1 MLSRLT
7 RMQGKKSRR
16 ETTLT
21 GMLSTTG
28 IRLNKLNTTEP
39 YCRERRRMTL
49 ADGMMHKRRPDVG
62 TIRSMTHVGG
72 EGNRLFATLE
82 ALTTMMADQGRQSS
96 NVGRTISLQKS
107 NTSRIGW
114 QDINP

>member
-39 YCRERRRMTL
+39 YCREHRRMML

-62 TIRSMTHVGG
+62 TTRSKTHVGG
-72 EGNRLFATLE
+72 ETDRLSETQE
-82 ALTTMMADQGRQSS
+82 APTTVMEDRDSQSS
-96 NVGRTISLQKS
+96 NVGRTVYLQRS
-107 NTSRIGW
+107 NTSRTGW
-114 QDINP
+114 QDINL

>member
-39 YCRERRRMTL
+39 YCREHRRMTL
-49 ADGMMHKRRPDVG
+49 ADGMMHKRRPGVEM
-62 TIRSMTHVGG
+62 IRSMTHVG
-72 EGNRLFATLE
+72 EGTDRLSETQE
-82 ALTTMMADQGRQSS
+82 EPTMLTEDRDSQSS
-96 NVGRTISLQKS
+96 NVGKTVSLQRS
-107 NTSRIGW
+107 NTSRTGW
-114 QDINP
+114 QDINH

>member
-1 MLSRLT
+1 MLSRPT
-7 RMQGKKSRR
+7 RMRGQKSRR

-28 IRLNKLNTTEP
+28 IRLSKLNTIEP
-39 YCRERRRMTL
+39 YCREHRRIML
-49 ADGMMHKRRPDVG
+49 ADGTMHKRRPDVG
-62 TIRSMTHVGG
+62 MTRSMTHVGG
-72 EGNRLFATLE
+72 ETDRLSGTQE
-82 ALTTMMADQGRQSS
+82 APTTVTADQDRRSS

-114 QDINP
+114 QDINL

>member
-1 MLSRLT
+1 MMSRLT
-7 RMQGKKSRR
+7 RMQGQKLRR

-28 IRLNKLNTTEP
+28 IRLSKLNTTEP
-39 YCRERRRMTL
+39 YCREHRRTML

-62 TIRSMTHVGG
+62 TMRSMTHVGG
-72 EGNRLFATLE
+72 EADRLSEIQE
-82 ALTTMMADQGRQSS
+82 APTMLTEGRDSQSS
-96 NVGRTISLQKS
+96 NVGRTVSLQRS
-107 NTSRIGW
+107 NTSRTGW

>member
-7 RMQGKKSRR
+7 RMQGKKLRR

-28 IRLNKLNTTEP
+28 IRLNKLNTTVP
-39 YCRERRRMTL
+39 YCREHRRMTL

-62 TIRSMTHVGG
+62 MTRSMTHVGG
-72 EGNRLFATLE
+72 ETDRLSETQE
-82 ALTTMMADQGRQSS
+82 APTTVMADQDRLSS

-114 QDINP
+114 QDINL

>member
-16 ETTLT
+16 ETTPT

-39 YCRERRRMTL
+39 YCREHRRMTL

-62 TIRSMTHVGG
+62 RTRSMTHVGG
-72 EGNRLFATLE
+72 EADRLSETQE
-82 ALTTMMADQGRQSS
+82 APTTVMEDRDSQSS
-96 NVGRTISLQKS
+96 NVGRTVSLQRS
-107 NTSRIGW
+107 NTSRTGW
-114 QDINP
+114 QDINL

>member
-16 ETTLT
+16 EITLT

-28 IRLNKLNTTEP
+28 IRLNKLNTTVP
-39 YCRERRRMTL
+39 YCREHRRMTL

-62 TIRSMTHVGG
+62 MIRSMTHVG
-72 EGNRLFATLE
+72 EGTDRLSETQE
-82 ALTTMMADQGRQSS
+82 APTMLTEDRDSQSS
-96 NVGRTISLQKS
+96 NVGRTVSLQRS
-107 NTSRIGW
+107 NTSRTGW
-114 QDINP
+114 QDINH

>member
-39 YCRERRRMTL
+39 YCREHRRMML

-62 TIRSMTHVGG
+62 MTRSMTHVGG
-72 EGNRLFATLE
+72 ETDRLSETQE
-82 ALTTMMADQGRQSS
+82 APTTAMEDRDSQSS
-96 NVGRTISLQKS
+96 NVGRTVSLRRS
-107 NTSRIGW
+107 NTSRTGW
-114 QDINP
+114 QDINH

>member
-7 RMQGKKSRR
+7 RMQGQKLRR
-16 ETTLT
+16 ETTPT

-28 IRLNKLNTTEP
+28 IRSSKLNTTEP
-39 YCRERRRMTL
+39 YCREHRRTML
-49 ADGMMHKRRPDVG
+49 ADGMMHKRRPDADM
-62 TIRSMTHVGG
+62 TRSMTHVGG
-72 EGNRLFATLE
+72 EGNRLSGTQE
-82 ALTTMMADQGRQSS
+82 APTTMTADQDRQSS

-114 QDINP
+114 QDINL